1 MDMLSAEL
9 TKKSNNMIEYLIKS
23 YHEIYVDDYNEGE
36 LDMVNVYIHSAK
48 VFSNSPIDAIKDYFN
63 TQLHY
68 SFDESLVC
76 TDAEDSLNVVWY
88 NIMVNQFNDEAEE
101 SEIELWKKGELTLY
115 NNSIR
120 IEIYK
125 VTPVRN

>member
-1 MDMLSAEL
+1 MLSAKL
-9 TKKSNNMIEYLIKS
+9 TKKTNNMNEYFIKS
-23 YHEIYVDDYNEGE
+23 YHEIYVDDYNDGE
-36 LDMVNVYIHSAK
+36 LDMVNAYM
-48 VFSNSPIDAIKDYFN
+48 NSERVHAYDPIDAIKEYFN
-63 TQLHY
+63 TQFYY

-76 TDAEDSLNVVWY
+76 TDAEDSTNVVWY

-120 IEIYK
+120 IEIYE
-125 VTPVRN
+125 VTPVKI